1 MLSTWI
7 IRKGI
12 VVSSNMQL
20 NEAVQKAINENLNG
34 LVAQELRS
42 YIETAQRNAER
53 LKNVEAELER
63 VRADRDGLQAKLNEH
78 RSLDSK
84 LEELNTQ
91 KGDLEKRELQLRMD
105 TAMNRALVA
114 EASLKTGMEVM
125 SLVFRNA
132 TISQSV
138 LGRVPVA
145 VEGAPPSQYNSMG
158 SPGFVAEGNVATTTT
173 TTQS

>member
-1 MLSTWI
+1 
-7 IRKGI
+7 
-12 VVSSNMQL
+12 MQL

-53 LKNVEAELER
+53 LRTTEAELER
-63 VRADRDGLQAKLNEH
+63 VRAERDNLQTKLSEH
-78 RSLDSK
+78 RSMDSK

-125 SLVFRNA
+125 GLVFRNA
-132 TISQSV
+132 TVSQSI
-138 LGRVPVA
+138 LGKVPVA
-145 VEGAPPSQYNSMG
+145 VDGMPASQYNNG
-158 SPGFVAEGNVATTTT
+158 SPGYVMEGNVATTTT